1 MGRFQN
7 PEFLTMKLTIAVLLT
22 VALSATALFGGGHHG
37 GNGDYLLPLLI
48 LGGLGGVG
56 GVGNNNI
63 WPLLLL
69 GSYGNHHRGGSH
81 HRRRRRRRH
90 HSHHYYQ
97 VYWRDLDRLHAS

>member
-56 GVGNNNI
+56 GIGGVAGVAGVGNNNI
-63 WPLLLL
+63 WPLFLL

-90 HSHHYYQ
+90 HSHHYY
-97 VYWRDLDRLHAS
+97 